1 MQFFVIRHFL
11 ELKQS
16 LQNMPSTNCLNS
28 HLQFRGYFNCKTN
41 VNVFIVCWIS
51 GPCSHD
57 WMETKSATLS

>member
-41 VNVFIVCWIS
+41 VNVFIVC
-51 GPCSHD
+51 
-57 WMETKSATLS
+57 